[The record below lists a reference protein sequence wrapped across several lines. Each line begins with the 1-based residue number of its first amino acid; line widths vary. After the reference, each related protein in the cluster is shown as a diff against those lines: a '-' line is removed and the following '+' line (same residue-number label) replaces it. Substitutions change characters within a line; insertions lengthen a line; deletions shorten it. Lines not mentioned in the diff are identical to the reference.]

1 MKGMLKTVTAL
12 APVGMLGACSSFN
25 SGPQVVAEYK
35 EPNWVTKCKQEG
47 TEGGFLFWGGTE
59 MIYSC
64 GHGSSPSRTL
74 AFKSAKSLAYD
85 GIAER
90 INGYVDST
98 TKISASDKGGET
110 KSTVI
115 KYVVNKTTINNQVV
129 DEKYTQI
136 LNGKFHVFVRIKLE
150 KSSFEELKTLA
161 LRVD

>member
-1 MKGMLKTVTAL
+1 
-12 APVGMLGACSSFN
+12 
-25 SGPQVVAEYK
+25 
-35 EPNWVTKCKQEG
+35 
-47 TEGGFLFWGGTE
+47 

-98 TKISASDKGGET
+98 TKISASDNGGET

-115 KYVVNKTTINNQVV
+115 KYVVDKTTINNQIE
-129 DEKYTQI
+129 DEKYTMI
-136 LNGKFHVFVRIKLE
+136 LNGKYHTFVRIKLE

-161 LRVD
+161 QRVN